1 MSVYARNMS
10 VDTHIVKRSVQMPSK
25 HSSPFP
31 ECNCL
36 ALRQAARHVTQF
48 YDQYLASTGLRSTQ
62 FSILAKLQGLGPM
75 TINALARELIMDRT
89 TLGRT
94 MLPLERDGLI
104 AIKEDILD
112 RRSKQ
117 LAVTKAGSERLQR
130 AAKRW
135 VEAQKEFEARFGA
148 RRATDLRGLLG
159 GVVSC
164 ELEKPALRAR
174 RERQAA
180 RRASN
185 SPGQQASRAESAK
198 AVPRVTD

>member
-1 MSVYARNMS
+1 
-10 VDTHIVKRSVQMPSK
+10 MPSK
-25 HSSPFP
+25 NFTQLP

-75 TINALARELIMDRT
+75 TINALARELVMDRT

-104 AIKEDILD
+104 AIKDGVLD

-117 LAVTKAGSERLQR
+117 LAVTKAGTERVQR
-130 AAKRW
+130 AAKLW
-135 VEAQKEFEARFGA
+135 AEAQKQFEERFGP
-148 RRATDLRGLLG
+148 RRATDLRGLLRE
-159 GVVSC
+159 VVWC
-164 ELEKPALRAR
+164 ELDKSAPESP
-174 RERQAA
+174 RQHQHTKSGA
-180 RRASN
+180 
-185 SPGQQASRAESAK
+185 
-198 AVPRVTD
+198 